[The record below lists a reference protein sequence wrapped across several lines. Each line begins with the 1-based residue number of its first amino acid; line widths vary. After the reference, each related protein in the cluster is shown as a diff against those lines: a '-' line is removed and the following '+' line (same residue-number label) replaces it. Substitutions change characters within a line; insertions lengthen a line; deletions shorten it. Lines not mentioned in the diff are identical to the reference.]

1 MSSPSTLLFISQQIL
16 TGHCEKSL
24 PSLHLFG
31 PLCETEDSMFIQ
43 KIWSPYYSRRDATLL
58 YTTFNLGF
66 SWKLTLVHTLSSWG
80 FFHCYFK
87 HLVLIPFQKQD
98 SGVSMPKSYVARLR
112 DVATISCLKWIS
124 VTLEPRTNKQKVVTN
139 FYPFA
144 AEPLCMFWTLGIAC
158 GAFLCM
164 YFSSTL

>member
-16 TGHCEKSL
+16 AGHCEKWL
-24 PSLHLFG
+24 LSLHLFG
-31 PLCETEDSMFIQ
+31 PICETEDSMFIQ

-87 HLVLIPFQKQD
+87 HLVLIPFQIQD
-98 SGVSMPKSYVARLR
+98 SGVSMPKCYMAHLR

-124 VTLEPRTNKQKVVTN
+124 ITLEPRMDKQKVITII
-139 FYPFA
+139 YPFA
-144 AEPLCMFWTLGIAC
+144 AEPLCVFWTLVIVY
-158 GAFLCM
+158 GAFLWK
-164 YFSSTL
+164 YFSRTL